1 MNKKIIGIIFCILLV
16 GIAILPVSI
25 GWSDNTKTRINNP
38 LTFTSSILEND
49 WPPVVKIQGCFNNT
63 RKDVAVEREILIQI
77 GIGLNNLYGIYTNIT
92 IVGTTYMLSL
102 FNLIPLRILLFEEFV
117 NEFIKLK
124 IDFFIGL
131 FNDPSV
137 DYVFLNG
144 WAMGIEPIYG

>member
-77 GIGLNNLYGIYTNIT
+77 GIGLNNLYGIYKNIT
-92 IVGTTYMLSL
+92 IVGTTYMLEL